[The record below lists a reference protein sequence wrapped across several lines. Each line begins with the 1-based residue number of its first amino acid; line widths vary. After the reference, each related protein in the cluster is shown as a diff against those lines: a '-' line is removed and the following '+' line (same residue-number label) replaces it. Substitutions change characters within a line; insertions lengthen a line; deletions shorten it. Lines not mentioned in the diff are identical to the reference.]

1 MTTIIV
7 HHAHIPHGTM
17 SYKRPSDERL
27 NDALVRVLL
36 RCKIIESQNELVR
49 LVVRELERDGE
60 TYRVSGNRVRRF
72 ALENDMVS
80 LEIDYRNRRYVNVP
94 DMCPVCGGDL
104 ISVSNST
111 LDGDTIEIQ
120 RRCGRCSYSS
130 GSRGTIPGRYVFIRR
145 SGGLSLSKDDRI
157 ERLDRAKELME
168 EACDILESLIDG
180 HVLAHHAVSTV
191 EILREKISSDGDPGS
206 IRNMRRCLE
215 TDEGHPGW
223 TRPLDSVK
231 NVHRKVL

>member
-1 MTTIIV
+1 MELDQIREEIKN
-7 HHAHIPHGTM
+7 ID
-17 SYKRPSDERL
+17 YKILELSKRRLELAREVGANKVETNAAVRNLAVERKVI
-27 NDALVRVLL
+27 DR
-36 RCKIIESQNELVR
+36 
-49 LVVRELERDGE
+49 
-60 TYRVSGNRVRRF
+60 YRGF
-72 ALENDMVS
+72 ALENGMVS
-80 LEIDYRNRRYVNVP
+80 LEIDYRNRKYVNVP

-130 GSRGTIPGRYVFIRR
+130 GSRGTIPGRYVFIRK
-145 SGGLSLSKDDRI
+145 SGGLSLSRDDRI